1 MSGLPWSR
9 CRLLRLSRGVE
20 QFDDLLAWFHEP
32 EGFAWPVVEFLGDRV
47 EVVLRVDG
55 WVGAFGE
62 VPAQEP
68 VGVLV
73 GAALPRG
80 VRVAEVDGL
89 QRGADPFVQGEF
101 RSLVPGQAVAQEFGR
116 VLHLVDDGLPGVF
129 GVVPVGQVQQD
140 REPGGA
146 LDERADGAFV
156 AAAGDEIALPVARG
170 RPVLD
175 LRGSL
180 RDHDHGFAE
189 TGFAALAALGSAGGS
204 PLPHGAFQLLLEF
217 APGLQVD
224 GLVDRLDA
232 RVHVSIIREVRPQP
246 VGYLLRAPMPAQPGG
261 DLVPQSRALGRLARF
276 GAFEPVRGLLPGA
289 AGLVTAGLGIPV
301 ALDLAADRAGVAA
314 QQAGDGADRIAQTQ
328 TVRDLDALLLA
339 QVARMEGLGFVHGGT
354 IPVRQGFLVP
364 SRGARPAVAPR
375 LAGAFRDAD
384 RVRGLGEVHA
394 FLVQQAHV
402 LGASRLAHQLPRRIL
417 DAVERPTV
425 FPAMVFVSVAS
436 GHLTLLA
443 VGQVLQRSLEPA
455 GPVVFGGGQWH
466 ESIYLVLG
474 ERRLVAPGARLAQGD
489 GRHGQGRGTHLLNRS
504 RGAVQAGKATCDR
517 KAVGEP
523 LMLGKHLDD
532 PPISIWNGSMPF
544 FMRNQRWMEA

>member
-80 VRVAEVDGL
+80 VRVAEVDGHV

-101 RSLVPGQAVAQEFGR
+101 RSLVPGQRIAQEFGQ
-116 VLHLVDDGLPGVF
+116 VLHLVDDGLPDVF

-156 AAAGDEIALPVARG
+156 AAAGDEIALPVARD
-170 RPVLD
+170 RPVPD

-189 TGFAALAALGSAGGS
+189 TGFAALAGLGSAGGS
-204 PLPHGAFQLLLEF
+204 PLPHGAFDLLPEF

-232 RVHVSIIREVRPQP
+232 RVHIPIIREVQPRP
-246 VGYLLRAPMPAQPGG
+246 VGYPLRAPTPAQPGG
-261 DLVPQSRALGRLARF
+261 DLVPQSRALGRLPRF
-276 GAFEPVRGLLPGA
+276 GPFEPVSRLLPGPV
-289 AGLVTAGLGIPV
+289 GLVV
-301 ALDLAADRAGVAA
+301 AVPGFPLRH
-314 QQAGDGADRIAQTQ
+314 
-328 TVRDLDALLLA
+328 AL
-339 QVARMEGLGFVHGGT
+339 
-354 IPVRQGFLVP
+354 PVRFETPTACAAWVKFMP
-364 SRGARPAVAPR
+364 SSSG
-375 LAGAFRDAD
+375 
-384 RVRGLGEVHA
+384 
-394 FLVQQAHV
+394 
-402 LGASRLAHQLPRRIL
+402 RR
-417 DAVERPTV
+417 TY
-425 FPAMVFVSVAS
+425 S
-436 GHLTLLA
+436 
-443 VGQVLQRSLEPA
+443 
-455 GPVVFGGGQWH
+455 
-466 ESIYLVLG
+466 
-474 ERRLVAPGARLAQGD
+474 ARLAS
-489 GRHGQGRGTHLLNRS
+489 HISFL
-504 RGAVQAGKATCDR
+504 
-517 KAVGEP
+517 VGY
-523 LMLGKHLDD
+523 
-532 PPISIWNGSMPF
+532 
-544 FMRNQRWMEA
+544 